1 MVKQIRVTEYM
12 GPSNVYELKGFIT
25 AQTIDA
31 LGQPLTPEEG
41 QMLRAEIDRLR
52 SLAVGESMPLGEP
65 EAGLTV
71 ERLPDSRG

>member
-1 MVKQIRVTEYM
+1 MVKRIRVTEYM

-41 QMLRAEIDRLR
+41 QMLRAEIDQLR

-71 ERLPDSRG
+71 ERLPDNRG

>member
-12 GPSNVYELKGFIT
+12 GPSNVNELKGFIT

-41 QMLRAEIDRLR
+41 Q
-52 SLAVGESMPLGEP
+52 SP
-65 EAGLTV
+65 
-71 ERLPDSRG
+71 

>member
-1 MVKQIRVTEYM
+1 MTKQIRVTEYM

-41 QMLRAEIDRLR
+41 QMLRAEIDQLC